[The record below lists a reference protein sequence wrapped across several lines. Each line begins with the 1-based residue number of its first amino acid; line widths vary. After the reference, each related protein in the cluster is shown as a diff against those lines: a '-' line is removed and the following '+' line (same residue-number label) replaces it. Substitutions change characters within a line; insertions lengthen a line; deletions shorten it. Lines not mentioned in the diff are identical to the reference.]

1 MKNIIVGLTFLL
13 LMTGCSTKNIYEPQK
28 IDSEIEY
35 GKTLNSKLTDV
46 SRDGATYENGQII
59 TKNSG
64 LLDAKIPKGFRFVNA
79 SNGDIIIT
87 KGTGEMKILDSDGK
101 VVFEK
106 NFEAELAGG
115 MLKNN
120 ILAMI
125 FVNNTIMLYDIKEA
139 NLIYKESLTRVS
151 ALDARLAN
159 PIFLNDL
166 IVIATLD
173 GRLLII
179 DAEKKVILRD
189 VAISDKALFNNV
201 IFLQYTNDTIVAA
214 TSSKVISINPKTI
227 ETFNASI
234 RDVIY
239 DDKKVFVFTKDGR
252 VVLLDDKLKMQK
264 ELKFQYAVFSAVSE
278 GDKLYI
284 IEKNGYLIEIEKDLS
299 SYKVL
304 KLPDEVDYSLFAYG
318 NKIYFDDKYIEL
330 K

>member
-1 MKNIIVGLTFLL
+1 MKNIIFGLTFLL
-13 LMTGCSTKNIYEPQK
+13 LVSGCSTKNTYKPQK
-28 IDSEIEY
+28 IDSETGY
-35 GKTLNSKLTDV
+35 SKTLSSKLVDV

-59 TKNSG
+59 TRNSG
-64 LLDAKIPKGFRFVNA
+64 LLDIEIPKGFRFVNS
-79 SNGDIIIT
+79 SNGNIIIT
-87 KGTGEMKILDSDGK
+87 KGTGEMKILDSEGK

-106 NFEAELAGG
+106 NFETELAGG
-115 MLKNN
+115 ALKNS

-125 FVNNTIMLYDIKEA
+125 FVDNTIMLYDIKKDSM
-139 NLIYKESLTRVS
+139 IYKESLTRVS

-179 DAEKKVILRD
+179 DSVKKVVLRD
-189 VAISDKALFNNV
+189 VAISNKELFNNV
-201 IFLQYTNDTIVAA
+201 IFLQYANNTIVAA

-227 ETFNASI
+227 ETFNASV

-239 DDKKVFVFTKDGR
+239 EDKEVFVFTKDGR
-252 VVLLDDKLKMQK
+252 VVLLNDKLEMQK
-264 ELKFQYAVFSAVSE
+264 ELKFQYAVFSAISY
-278 GDKLYI
+278 GNKLYAV
-284 IEKNGYLIEIEKDLS
+284 EKNGYLIEIEKDLS

-304 KLPDEVDYSLFAYG
+304 KLPDEVDYSLFASG
-318 NKIYFDDKYIEL
+318 NKIYFDDKYIEI